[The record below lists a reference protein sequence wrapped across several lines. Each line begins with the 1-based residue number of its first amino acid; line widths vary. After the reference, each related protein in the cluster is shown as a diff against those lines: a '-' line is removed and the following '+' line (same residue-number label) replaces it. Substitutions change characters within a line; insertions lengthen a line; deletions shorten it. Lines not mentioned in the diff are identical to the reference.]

1 MCLADSDKFKKLTDQ
16 NAKLKEDL
24 KKMANELELAKLNLT
39 KTEGDLFNALG
50 KMEIA
55 AAAAVGDIQ
64 KLMGE
69 KITEAYKEGQRDAQ
83 RFLKEMRSMF
93 G

>member
-24 KKMANELELAKLNLT
+24 KKMSNELELAKLNLT

-69 KITEAYKEGQRDAQ
+69 KITEAYKEGQRDAKT
-83 RFLKEMRSMF
+83 FLKEMRSMF
-93 G
+93 

>member
-39 KTEGDLFNALG
+39 KTEGELTNALG

-93 G
+93 